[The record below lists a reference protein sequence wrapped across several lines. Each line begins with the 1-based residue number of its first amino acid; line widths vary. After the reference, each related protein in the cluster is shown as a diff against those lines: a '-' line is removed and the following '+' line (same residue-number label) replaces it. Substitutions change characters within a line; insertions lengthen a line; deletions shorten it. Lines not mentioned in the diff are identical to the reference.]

1 MRPPLSCRNAL
12 EVSHR
17 FEDPPTVLYGFDV
30 AQGFKRALL
39 DTL

>member
-1 MRPPLSCRNAL
+1 MRPALSCRNAL

-17 FEDPPTVLYGFDV
+17 FEDAPTILSCFDV